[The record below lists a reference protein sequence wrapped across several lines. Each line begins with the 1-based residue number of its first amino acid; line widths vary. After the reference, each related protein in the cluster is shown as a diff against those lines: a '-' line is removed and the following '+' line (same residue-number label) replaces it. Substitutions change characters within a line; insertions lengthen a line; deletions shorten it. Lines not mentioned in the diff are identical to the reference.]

1 MRIRNHQT
9 VYVECGIEGD
19 PPKHSSHLFFP
30 IFKVLHVPIVWKPPI
45 SNKFSICFTSKH
57 AVSSFKLNLL
67 NEVPKNQWQNCYHI
81 GAVGK
86 NTANAIQNELPD
98 FLLKNSSE
106 ILYPKTENG
115 LLPLLKQYNE
125 ILNVNHSLYIFT
137 SIIGIYKKIVI
148 EYKDHLN
155 YSPDILSIYTLKNLD
170 DNLSKS
176 FLNSL
181 FSNLQSQNTE
191 FVFVARSGQI
201 LNSII
206 KLLMAFFNV
215 TSPVNLPSFIFF
227 SAWEKSAQ
235 KVLLELNLIDRDIS

>member
-1 MRIRNHQT
+1 MRKLNNQT

-19 PPKHSSHLFFP
+19 KPNPSSHLFFP
-30 IFKVLHVPIVWKPPI
+30 VFKVLQVPFVWKPPI

-57 AVSSFKLNLL
+57 AVSVFKLNVL
-67 NEVPKNQWQNCYHI
+67 NEVLQNQWQNCYYV

-86 NTANAIQNELPD
+86 NTANAIRSELPD

-106 ILYPKTENG
+106 ILYPKNENG

-125 ILNVNHSLYIFT
+125 ILNVNHSLFIFT
-137 SIIGIYKKIVI
+137 SIIGISKKIVF

-155 YSPDILSIYTLKNLD
+155 YSPDIISIYTLENLD
-170 DNLSKS
+170 DNLSKN
-176 FLNSL
+176 FLNSI
-181 FSNLQSQNTE
+181 FSKVQTQNTN
-191 FVFVARSGQI
+191 FVFKARSGQI

>member
-137 SIIGIYKKIVI
+137 SIIGISKKIVI

-181 FSNLQSQNTE
+181 FSNLQSQDTE

>member
-137 SIIGIYKKIVI
+137 SIIGISKKIVI

-206 KLLMAFFNV
+206 KLLKAFFNV